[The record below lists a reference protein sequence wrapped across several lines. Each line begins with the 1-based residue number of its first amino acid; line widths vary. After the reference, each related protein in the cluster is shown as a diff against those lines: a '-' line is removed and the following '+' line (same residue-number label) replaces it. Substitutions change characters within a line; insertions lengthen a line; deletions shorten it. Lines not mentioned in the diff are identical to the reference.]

1 MADEKYD
8 VIIVGGGSAGCV
20 AATRLSEDSNRKVL
34 LLEAGPDPWPLP
46 ELVADASKQ
55 TRLLLESD
63 FVAMYPTQRH
73 LDGSTYYALAGRIMG
88 GGSSVNVMSVLRP
101 QRYDLDQWVAAGNPD
116 WTYDK
121 CLPFMKKIESDQ
133 DYPDSPIH
141 GKDGPLY
148 VKRNFTLEMEMDA
161 APPVRAFLNAAY
173 SMGLPKCPDLN
184 VPEPYGVCASPYN
197 IKDGK
202 RQSTVI
208 AYLNQARDRKN
219 LRIIDQAQVVS
230 LKLAGKKAEGVN
242 YERDGQSYTVLGGQ
256 ILVTSGVYGSPQ
268 ILMLSGIGPSVQLNM
283 HGIPI
288 VHELNG
294 IGENYQD
301 HPVVFMT
308 YEGPK
313 ESKVDWVV
321 PRFRLIIRK
330 NPISEAANFHI
341 NMRPPTEVTGL
352 KRMMPISS
360 HLLEQRNRG
369 RVFLQSADP
378 HDQLGI
384 DSCMLEHPEDL
395 KAMVESMQ
403 FIDELVRQPQIK
415 EYYGPIIQ
423 PGPGEDW
430 GEFARKTYDSYHH
443 GVGTCKMGPASDK
456 MAVVDQRLRVHGM
469 QNLWVGDASIMP
481 VVSRANTNLT
491 SIMIGERLA
500 DFVQEVA

>member
-1 MADEKYD
+1 MADKYD

-20 AATRLSEDSNRKVL
+20 AANRLSEDSDRKVL

-63 FVAMYPTQRH
+63 FVAMFPTQRH

-116 WTYDK
+116 WTYER

-133 DYPDSPIH
+133 DFPDSPIH

-148 VKRNFTLEMEMDA
+148 VKRHYTLDMTVS
-161 APPVRAFLNAAY
+161 PPVRAFLDAAY

-184 VPEPYGVCASPYN
+184 VPEPYGVCSSPYN

-202 RQSTVI
+202 RQSTTI
-208 AYLNQARDRKN
+208 AYLNPARSRPN
-219 LRIIDQAQVVS
+219 LTIIAEAAVHS
-230 LKLAGKKAEGVN
+230 LQLSGKKAEGVR
-242 YERDGQSYTVLGGQ
+242 YEKDGQMHTVLGGQ
-256 ILVTSGVYGSPQ
+256 VLLTSGVYGSPQ
-268 ILMLSGIGPSVQLNM
+268 ILMLSGIGQADQLKKF
-283 HGIPI
+283 GIPVI
-288 VHELNG
+288 HELKG
-294 IGENYQD
+294 VGENYQD

-308 YEGPK
+308 FEGPK
-313 ESKVDWVV
+313 ESKEDWVI

-330 NPISEAANFHI
+330 NAISEAANFHI
-341 NMRPPTEVTGL
+341 NMRPPTEVAGI
-352 KRMMPISS
+352 KRMMPVSA

-378 HDQLGI
+378 HEHVGI

-395 KAMVESMQ
+395 KAMVEAMQ
-403 FIDELVRQPQIK
+403 FIDEMVHKDGCK
-415 EYYGPIIQ
+415 EFYGPLIQ
-423 PGPGEDW
+423 PGSAEDW

-443 GVGTCKMGPASDK
+443 GVGTCKMGPASDN
-456 MAVVDQRLRVHGM
+456 MAVVDQKLRVHGI

>member
-1 MADEKYD
+1 MADKYD

-20 AATRLSEDSNRKVL
+20 AANRLSADPDRKVL

-63 FVAMYPTQRH
+63 FVAMFPTQRH

-116 WTYDK
+116 WSYEK

-133 DYPDSPIH
+133 DFPDSPIH

-148 VKRNFTLEMEMDA
+148 VKRHYSLDMPVS
-161 APPVRAFLNAAY
+161 PPVRAFLDAAY
-173 SMGLPKCPDLN
+173 AMGLPKCPDLN
-184 VPEPYGVCASPYN
+184 VPEPYGVCSSPYN

-202 RQSTVI
+202 RQSTTI
-208 AYLNQARDRKN
+208 AYLNPARNRPN
-219 LRIIDQAQVVS
+219 LTIIAEAAVHS
-230 LKLAGKKAEGVN
+230 LQLAGQKAEGVR
-242 YERDGQSYTVLGGQ
+242 YEKNGQMHTVLGGQ
-256 ILVTSGVYGSPQ
+256 ILLTSGVYGSPQ
-268 ILMLSGIGPSVQLNM
+268 ILMLSGIGQSEQLKKF
-283 HGIPI
+283 GIPL
-288 VHELNG
+288 VHELKG
-294 IGENYQD
+294 VGENYQD

-308 YEGPK
+308 FEGPR
-313 ESKVDWVV
+313 ESREDWVI

-330 NPISEAANFHI
+330 NPICEAANFHI
-341 NMRPPTEVTGL
+341 NMRPPTEVAGI
-352 KRMMPISS
+352 KRMMPISA

-378 HDQLGI
+378 HEQVGI

-395 KAMVESMQ
+395 KAMVEAMH
-403 FIDELVRQPQIK
+403 FIDELVHKDSCK
-415 EYYGPIIQ
+415 EFYGPLIQ

-430 GEFARKTYDSYHH
+430 GKFARSTYDSYHH
-443 GVGTCKMGPASDK
+443 GVGTCKMGPASDR
-456 MAVVDQRLRVHGM
+456 MAVVDQRLRVHGI

-491 SIMIGERLA
+491 SIMIGERLS

>member
-1 MADEKYD
+1 MADKYD

-20 AATRLSEDSNRKVL
+20 AANRLSENPDRKVL

-63 FVAMYPTQRH
+63 FVAMFPTQRH

-101 QRYDLDQWVAAGNPD
+101 QRYDLDQWVERGNPE
-116 WTYDK
+116 WSYEK

-133 DYPDSPIH
+133 DFPDSPIH

-148 VKRNFTLEMEMDA
+148 VKRHYTLDMPVS
-161 APPVRAFLNAAY
+161 PPVRAYLDAAY

-184 VPEPYGVCASPYN
+184 VPEPYGVCSSPYN

-202 RQSTVI
+202 RQSTTI
-208 AYLNQARDRKN
+208 AYLNPARSRPN
-219 LRIIDQAQVVS
+219 LTIISEAAVHS
-230 LKLAGKKAEGVN
+230 LQLSGKKAEGVR
-242 YERDGQSYTVLGGQ
+242 YEKDGQMHTVLGGQ
-256 ILVTSGVYGSPQ
+256 ILLTSGVYGSPQ
-268 ILMLSGIGPSVQLNM
+268 ILMLSGIGQSEQLKKFA
-283 HGIPI
+283 IP
-288 VHELNG
+288 VNHELKG
-294 IGENYQD
+294 VGENYQD

-308 YEGPK
+308 FEGPK
-313 ESKVDWVV
+313 ESKEDWVV

-330 NPISEAANFHI
+330 NAISEAANFHI
-341 NMRPPTEVTGL
+341 NMRPPTEVAGI
-352 KRMMPISS
+352 KRMMPVSA

-378 HDQLGI
+378 REQVGI
-384 DSCMLEHPEDL
+384 DSCMLEHPEDV
-395 KAMVESMQ
+395 KAMVEAMQ
-403 FIDELVRQPQIK
+403 FIDELVHKDGCK
-415 EYYGPIIQ
+415 EFYGPLIQ
-423 PGPGEDW
+423 PGPAEDW

-443 GVGTCKMGPASDK
+443 GVGTCKMGPASDN
-456 MAVVDQRLRVHGM
+456 MAVVDQKLRVHGM

>member
-1 MADEKYD
+1 MADKFD

-20 AATRLSEDSNRKVL
+20 AASRMSEDPSRKVL
-34 LLEAGPDPWPLP
+34 LLEAGPDPQPLP
-46 ELVADASKQ
+46 DLVADSSKQ

-63 FVAMYPTQRH
+63 FVAMFPTERH

-116 WTYDK
+116 WSYER

-133 DYPDSPIH
+133 DFPDSPIH

-148 VKRNFTLEMEMDA
+148 VKRHYTLDMPA
-161 APPVRAFLNAAY
+161 SPPVRAFLDAAY

-197 IKDGK
+197 IKNGK
-202 RQSTVI
+202 RQSTVV
-208 AYLNQARDRKN
+208 AYLDPARGRKN
-219 LRIIDQAQVVS
+219 LTIIDEATVHT
-230 LKLAGKKAEGVN
+230 LNLNGKKAEGVI
-242 YERDGQSYTVLGGQ
+242 YEKGGQRETALGGQ
-256 ILVTSGVYGSPQ
+256 ILLTSGVYGSPQ
-268 ILMLSGIGPSVQLNM
+268 ILMLSGIGPSAELKK
-283 HGIPI
+283 HGISLA
-288 VHELNG
+288 HELNG
-294 IGENYQD
+294 VGENYQD

-308 YEGPK
+308 FEGPK
-313 ESKVDWVV
+313 ESKEDWVV

-330 NPISEAANFHI
+330 NAIGEAANFHI

-352 KRMMPISS
+352 KRMMPISA

-369 RVFLQSADP
+369 RVFLRSADP
-378 HDQLGI
+378 HDQVGI
-384 DSCMLEHPEDL
+384 DSRMLEHPEDL
-395 KAMVESMQ
+395 KAMVEAMR
-403 FIDELVRQPQIK
+403 FIDELVHKDGCK
-415 EYYGPIIQ
+415 EFYGPLIQ

-430 GEFARKTYDSYHH
+430 GVFARKTYDSYHH
-443 GVGTCKMGPASDK
+443 GVGTCKMGLATDA
-456 MAVVDQRLRVHGM
+456 MAVVDQRLRVQGM

>member
-1 MADEKYD
+1 MADKYD

-20 AATRLSEDSNRKVL
+20 AAARLTEDSNRKVL
-34 LLEAGPDPWPLP
+34 LLEAGPDPQPLP

-63 FVAMYPTQRH
+63 YVAMFPTQRH

-101 QRYDLDQWVAAGNPD
+101 QRYDLDQWVERGNPD
-116 WTYDK
+116 WSYEK

-133 DYPDSPIH
+133 DFPDSPIH

-148 VKRNFTLEMEMDA
+148 VKRHYTLDMPVS
-161 APPVRAFLNAAY
+161 PPVRAYLDAAY

-184 VPEPYGVCASPYN
+184 VPEPYGVCSSPYN

-202 RQSTVI
+202 RQSTTI
-208 AYLNQARDRKN
+208 AYLNPARSRPN
-219 LRIIDQAQVVS
+219 LTIISEAAVHS
-230 LKLAGKKAEGVN
+230 LELSGKKAEGVR
-242 YERDGQSYTVLGGQ
+242 YEKDGQMQTVLGGQ
-256 ILVTSGVYGSPQ
+256 ILLTSGVYGSPQ
-268 ILMLSGIGPSVQLNM
+268 ILMLSGIGQVEQLKKFA
-283 HGIPI
+283 IPVI
-288 VHELNG
+288 HELKG
-294 IGENYQD
+294 VGENYQD

-308 YEGPK
+308 FEGPK
-313 ESKVDWVV
+313 ESKEDWVV

-330 NPISEAANFHI
+330 NAISEAANFHI
-341 NMRPPTEVTGL
+341 NMRPPTEVAGI
-352 KRMMPISS
+352 KRMMPVSA

-378 HDQLGI
+378 HEQVGI
-384 DSCMLEHPEDL
+384 DSCMLEHPEDV
-395 KAMVESMQ
+395 KAMVEAMQ
-403 FIDELVRQPQIK
+403 FIDELVHKDGCR
-415 EYYGPIIQ
+415 EFYGPLIQ

-443 GVGTCKMGPASDK
+443 GVGTCKMGPASDN
-456 MAVVDQRLRVHGM
+456 MAVVDQKLRVHGM

>member
-1 MADEKYD
+1 MAEQKFD

-20 AATRLSEDSNRKVL
+20 AAMRLSEDADRQVL
-34 LLEAGPDPWPLP
+34 LLEAGPDPEPLP

-63 FVAMYPTQRH
+63 FVTMFPTQRH

-101 QRYDLDQWVAAGNPD
+101 QRYDLDQWVAAGNAD
-116 WTYDK
+116 WTYEK

-133 DYPDSPIH
+133 DFPDSPIH

-148 VKRNFTLEMEMDA
+148 VKRHYSLDMEMS
-161 APPVRAFLNAAY
+161 PPVKAFIDAAY

-208 AYLNQARDRKN
+208 AYLNQARGRKN
-219 LRIIDQAQVVS
+219 LTVVAQATVHT
-230 LKLAGKKAEGVN
+230 LKLSGKKAEGVS
-242 YERDGQSYTVLGGQ
+242 YEKSGQMYTAVGGH
-256 ILVTSGVYGSPQ
+256 ILITCGVYGSPQ
-268 ILMLSGIGPSVQLNM
+268 ILMLSGIGPSAELNK
-283 HGIPI
+283 HGIAV

-308 YEGPK
+308 YEGARDFS
-313 ESKVDWVV
+313 EDWVI

-330 NPISEAANFHI
+330 NAISEATNFHI
-341 NMRPPTEVTGL
+341 NMRPPTVVTGL
-352 KRMMPISS
+352 KRMLPISA

-378 HDQLGI
+378 HDLVGV
-384 DSCMLEHPEDL
+384 DSRMLEHPEDL
-395 KAMVESMQ
+395 KAMVEAMQ
-403 FIDELVRQPQIK
+403 FIDELVHQPKTK
-415 EYYGPIIQ
+415 EFYGPLIQ

-443 GVGTCKMGPASDK
+443 GVGTCKMGPASDP

>member
-1 MADEKYD
+1 MAEHYD

-20 AATRLSEDSNRKVL
+20 AATRLSEDSKRKVL

-46 ELVADASKQ
+46 ELVAEAAKQ

-63 FVAMYPTQRH
+63 FLRMYPSERH
-73 LDGSTYYALAGRIMG
+73 ADGSTYYALSGKIMG

-101 QRYDLDQWVAAGNPD
+101 MKADLDNWVKLGNPD
-116 WTYDK
+116 WSYEK
-121 CLPFMKKIESDQ
+121 CLPVMKRIESDQ
-133 DYPDSPIH
+133 DFPDSPIH
-141 GKDGPLY
+141 GDSGPLY
-148 VKRNFTLEMEMDA
+148 VKRQYTLDMEMS
-161 APPVRAFLNAAY
+161 PPARAFIDSAY
-173 SMGLPKCPDLN
+173 LMGLPKCPDLN

-208 AYLNQARDRKN
+208 AYLNQARERKN
-219 LRIIDQAQVVS
+219 LTIIDEATVHSIQ
-230 LKLAGKKAEGVN
+230 LAGKKAEGVR
-242 YERDGQSYTVLGGQ
+242 YEKNGQMHTALGAQ
-256 ILVTSGVYGSPQ
+256 ILLTAGVYGSPQ
-268 ILMLSGIGPSVQLNM
+268 ILMLSGIGPSAELKK
-283 HGIPI
+283 HGIPV

-369 RVFLQSADP
+369 RVYLQSADP
-378 HDQLGI
+378 HDQVGI

-395 KAMVESMQ
+395 KAMVESMK
-403 FIDELVRQPQIK
+403 FIDELVHRPEIK
-415 EYYGPIIQ
+415 EYYGPLIQ

-443 GVGTCKMGPASDK
+443 GVGTCKMGPASDP
-456 MAVVDQRLRVHGM
+456 MAVVG
-469 QNLWVGDASIMP
+469 
-481 VVSRANTNLT
+481 
-491 SIMIGERLA
+491 
-500 DFVQEVA
+500 

>member
-1 MADEKYD
+1 MADKYD

-20 AATRLSEDSNRKVL
+20 AAMRLSEDPNRQVL

-46 ELVADASKQ
+46 DLVADAEKQ

-63 FVAMYPTQRH
+63 FISMFATQRH
-73 LDGSTYYALAGRIMG
+73 IDGSTYYALAGRIMG
-88 GGSSVNVMSVLRP
+88 GGSSVNVMAVLRP

-116 WTYDK
+116 WSYER

-133 DYPDSPIH
+133 DFPDDPIH

-148 VKRNFTLEMEMDA
+148 VKRRFTLDMEMS
-161 APPVRAFLNAAY
+161 PPVKAFIDAAY

-208 AYLNQARDRKN
+208 AYLNHARGRKN
-219 LRIIDQAQVVS
+219 LTIVDQATVHN
-230 LKLAGKKAEGVN
+230 LKLNGKKAEGVN
-242 YERDGQSYTVLGGQ
+242 YEKAGQMLTALGGQ
-256 ILVTSGVYGSPQ
+256 IVLTSGVYGSPQ
-268 ILMLSGIGPSVQLNM
+268 ILMLSGIGASAELKK
-283 HGIPI
+283 HGIPV

-294 IGENYQD
+294 VGENYHD

-308 YEGPK
+308 YEGARDFN
-313 ESKVDWVV
+313 EDWVI
-321 PRFRLIIRK
+321 PRFRLIVRK
-330 NPISEAANFHI
+330 NAISEAANFHI
-341 NMRPPTEVTGL
+341 NMRPPTVVTGL
-352 KRMMPISS
+352 KRMLPISA

-378 HDQLGI
+378 RDQVGI

-395 KAMVESMQ
+395 KAMLEAMQ
-403 FIDELVRQPQIK
+403 FIDELVHQPQTR
-415 EYYGPIIQ
+415 EFYGPLIQ
-423 PGPGEDW
+423 PGSGEDW
-430 GEFARKTYDSYHH
+430 GAFARKTYDSYHH
-443 GVGTCKMGPASDK
+443 GVGTCKMGPGSDP
-456 MAVVDQRLRVHGM
+456 MAVVDQRLRVHGV
-469 QNLWVGDASIMP
+469 QNLWVGDAAIMP

-491 SIMIGERLA
+491 SLMIGERLA

>member
-1 MADEKYD
+1 MAEKYD

-20 AATRLSEDSNRKVL
+20 AANRLSEDPNRKVL

-46 ELVADASKQ
+46 ELVENASMQ

-63 FVAMYPTQRH
+63 FVSMFPSQRH

-101 QRYDLDQWVAAGNPD
+101 QRYDLDQWVKAGNPD

-133 DYPDSPIH
+133 DFPDSPIH

-148 VKRNFTLEMEMDA
+148 VKRHFTLDMPMS
-161 APPVRAFLNAAY
+161 PPVRAFIEAAY
-173 SMGLPKCPDLN
+173 AMGLPKCPDLN

-202 RQSTVI
+202 RQSTTV
-208 AYLNQARDRKN
+208 AYLNPARSRPN
-219 LRIIDQAQVVS
+219 LTIIDEAAALS
-230 LKLAGKKAEGVN
+230 LQLSGKKAEGVR
-242 YERDGQSYTVLGGQ
+242 YEKNGALQTALGGHV
-256 ILVTSGVYGSPQ
+256 LLTSGVYGSPQ
-268 ILMLSGIGPSVQLNM
+268 ILMLSGIGPSAELKKY
-283 HGIPI
+283 GIP
-288 VHELNG
+288 VAHELNG

-308 YEGPK
+308 FEGPK
-313 ESKVDWVV
+313 ESKEDWVV

-341 NMRPPTEVTGL
+341 NMRPPTEVSGL
-352 KRMMPISS
+352 KRMMPISA

-378 HDQLGI
+378 HEQLGI

-395 KAMVESMQ
+395 KAMIEAMQ
-403 FIDELVRQPQIK
+403 FIEELVHRPEIK
-415 EYYGPIIQ
+415 EFYGPLIQ

-430 GEFARKTYDSYHH
+430 GRFARSTYDSYHH
-443 GVGTCKMGPASDK
+443 GVGTCKMGPASDN
-456 MAVVDQRLRVHGM
+456 MAVVDQRLRVHGIA
-469 QNLWVGDASIMP
+469 NLWVGDASIMP

>member
-1 MADEKYD
+1 MADKYD

-20 AATRLSEDSNRKVL
+20 AAMRLSEDPSRKVL

-116 WTYDK
+116 WTYEK

-148 VKRNFTLEMEMDA
+148 VKRNFTLEMEGDA

-173 SMGLPKCPDLN
+173 AMGLPKCPDLN

-208 AYLNQARDRKN
+208 AYLNQARGRKN
-219 LRIIDQAQVVS
+219 LTIIDQAQVHS

-242 YERDGQSYTVLGGQ
+242 YERDGKMQTVLGGQ

-268 ILMLSGIGPSVQLNM
+268 ILMLSGIGPSAQLQK
-283 HGIPI
+283 HGIAM

-308 YEGPK
+308 
-313 ESKVDWVV
+313 
-321 PRFRLIIRK
+321 
-330 NPISEAANFHI
+330 
-341 NMRPPTEVTGL
+341 
-352 KRMMPISS
+352 
-360 HLLEQRNRG
+360 
-369 RVFLQSADP
+369 
-378 HDQLGI
+378 
-384 DSCMLEHPEDL
+384 
-395 KAMVESMQ
+395 
-403 FIDELVRQPQIK
+403 
-415 EYYGPIIQ
+415 
-423 PGPGEDW
+423 
-430 GEFARKTYDSYHH
+430 
-443 GVGTCKMGPASDK
+443 
-456 MAVVDQRLRVHGM
+456 
-469 QNLWVGDASIMP
+469 
-481 VVSRANTNLT
+481 
-491 SIMIGERLA
+491 
-500 DFVQEVA
+500 

>member
-1 MADEKYD
+1 MADKYD

-20 AATRLSEDSNRKVL
+20 AASRLSEDSDRKVL

-63 FVAMYPTQRH
+63 FVAMFPTQRH

-116 WTYDK
+116 WSYER

-133 DYPDSPIH
+133 DFPDSPIH

-148 VKRNFTLEMEMDA
+148 VKRHYTLDMPVS
-161 APPVRAFLNAAY
+161 PPVRAYLDAAY
-173 SMGLPKCPDLN
+173 AMGLPKCPDLN

-202 RQSTVI
+202 RQSTTI
-208 AYLNQARDRKN
+208 AYLNPARSRPN
-219 LRIIDQAQVVS
+219 LTIIDEAAVHS
-230 LKLAGKKAEGVN
+230 LELSGKKAEGVR
-242 YERDGQSYTVLGGQ
+242 YEKDGQMHTVLGGQ
-256 ILVTSGVYGSPQ
+256 ILLTSGVYGSPQ
-268 ILMLSGIGPSVQLNM
+268 ILMLSGIGQADQLKKF
-283 HGIPI
+283 GIPL
-288 VHELNG
+288 VHELKG
-294 IGENYQD
+294 VGENYQD

-308 YEGPK
+308 FEGPK
-313 ESKVDWVV
+313 ESKEDWVV

-330 NPISEAANFHI
+330 NAISEAANFHI
-341 NMRPPTEVTGL
+341 NMRPPTEVAGI
-352 KRMMPISS
+352 KRMMPVSA

-369 RVFLQSADP
+369 RVFLQSSDP
-378 HDQLGI
+378 HEQVGI

-395 KAMVESMQ
+395 KAMVEAMQ
-403 FIDELVRQPQIK
+403 FIDELVHKDGCK
-415 EYYGPIIQ
+415 EFYGPLIQ
-423 PGPGEDW
+423 PEQGEDW
-430 GEFARKTYDSYHH
+430 GAFARKTYDSYHH
-443 GVGTCKMGPASDK
+443 GVGTCKMGPASDN
-456 MAVVDQRLRVHGM
+456 MSVVDQRLRVHGI

>member
-1 MADEKYD
+1 MADKYD

-20 AATRLSEDSNRKVL
+20 AATRLSEDPNRKVL
-34 LLEAGPDPWPLP
+34 LLEAGPDPLPLP
-46 ELVADASKQ
+46 ELVAESKNQ

-63 FVAMYPTQRH
+63 FVSMFGTQRH
-73 LDGSTYYALAGRIMG
+73 IDGSTYYALAGRIMG

-116 WTYDK
+116 WTFER

-133 DYPDSPIH
+133 DFPDDPIH

-148 VKRNFTLEMEMDA
+148 VKRQYTLDMPMSPPARAFVDA
-161 APPVRAFLNAAY
+161 AYA
-173 SMGLPKCPDLN
+173 MGLPKCPDLN

-202 RQSTVI
+202 RQSTVV
-208 AYLNQARDRKN
+208 AYLNSARERKN
-219 LRIIDQAQVVS
+219 LTIVDQATVHT
-230 LKLAGKKAEGVN
+230 LKLSGKKCEGVN
-242 YERDGQSYTVLGGQ
+242 YERDGQMHTALGGQ
-256 ILVTSGVYGSPQ
+256 VLVTSGVYGSPQ
-268 ILMLSGIGPSVQLNM
+268 ILMLTGIGQAEQLKK
-283 HGIPI
+283 HIIPLA
-288 VHELNG
+288 HELKG
-294 IGENYQD
+294 VGENYQD

-308 YEGPK
+308 FEGPK
-313 ESKVDWVV
+313 ESKEDWVV
-321 PRFRLIIRK
+321 PRFRLIVRK
-330 NPISEAANFHI
+330 NAISEAANFHI

-352 KRMMPISS
+352 KRMMPISA

-369 RVFLQSADP
+369 RVFLQSGDP
-378 HDQLGI
+378 HDQVGI

-395 KAMVESMQ
+395 KAMVEAMQ
-403 FIDELVRQPQIK
+403 FIDELVRRPEVK
-415 EYYGPIIQ
+415 EYYGPLIQ

-443 GVGTCKMGPASDK
+443 GVGTCKMGPASDP

>member
-1 MADEKYD
+1 MADKFD

-20 AATRLSEDSNRKVL
+20 AANRLSEDPSRKVL
-34 LLEAGPDPWPLP
+34 LLEAGPDPQPLP

-63 FVAMYPTQRH
+63 FVAMFPTERH

-116 WTYDK
+116 WTYER

-133 DYPDSPIH
+133 DFPDSPIH
-141 GKDGPLY
+141 GQNGPLY
-148 VKRNFTLEMEMDA
+148 VKRHFTLDMAMS
-161 APPVRAFLNAAY
+161 PPARAFLDAAY
-173 SMGLPKCPDLN
+173 GMGLPKCPDLN

-208 AYLNQARDRKN
+208 AYLNAARGRPN
-219 LRIIDQAQVVS
+219 LTIVDSAQVHAIQ
-230 LKLAGKKAEGVN
+230 LAGNKAEGVR
-242 YERDGQSYTVLGGQ
+242 YEKNGEMQTALGGQ
-256 ILVTSGVYGSPQ
+256 VLITSGVYGSPQ
-268 ILMLSGIGPSVQLNM
+268 ILMLSGIGPSAELKK
-283 HGIPI
+283 HGIPV

-308 YEGPK
+308 FEGPK
-313 ESKVDWVV
+313 ESKEDWVI

-352 KRMMPISS
+352 KRMMPVSA

-369 RVFLQSADP
+369 KVSLRSADP
-378 HDQLGI
+378 GEQVGI
-384 DSCMLEHPEDL
+384 DSRMLEHPEDL
-395 KAMVESMQ
+395 KAMVEAMR
-403 FIDELVRQPQIK
+403 FIDELVHRP
-415 EYYGPIIQ
+415 ETREFYGALIQ
-423 PGPGEDW
+423 PAAAEDW
-430 GEFARKTYDSYHH
+430 GAFARKTYDSYHH
-443 GVGTCKMGPASDK
+443 GVGTCKMGPASDA
-456 MAVVDQRLRVHGM
+456 MAVVDQRLRVHGVA
-469 QNLWVGDASIMP
+469 NLWVGDASIMP

-500 DFVQEVA
+500 DFVQEIA